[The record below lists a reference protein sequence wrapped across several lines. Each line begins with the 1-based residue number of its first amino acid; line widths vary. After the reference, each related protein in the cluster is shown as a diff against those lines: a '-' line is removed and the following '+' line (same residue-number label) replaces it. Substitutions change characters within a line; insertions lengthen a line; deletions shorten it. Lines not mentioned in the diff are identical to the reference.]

1 MSIEKIHLMN
11 YRNWAD
17 EHWKAGIELAPL
29 TVVLGR
35 NSAGKTSVLQPL
47 RVLKQTIESPDPSIQ
62 LMLRSDTRDGVDCG
76 SFREVVRDNET
87 RSVLGI
93 GLEVGPPKTEFA
105 ARFRLEGGR
114 VVISALAYR
123 AEGRS
128 TVKLTLTDGRYWL
141 SVPGQKASLRKLLA
155 AQHTVPHAEFEPT
168 RGIEFPEA
176 ALALLDADL
185 GQAIRESVG
194 LVRNTL
200 KDLHYLG
207 PLRPPPMREVVWLQQ
222 IPSRLG
228 AMGTETVQALLGNE
242 RHEDP
247 SKLKLAIGHW
257 LKQMDL
263 GDGIEV
269 SRMGRGRLYQIDIQR
284 DGRRTNLIDVGY
296 GVSQVLPV
304 IVLLHFVPPGSVLL
318 IEDPEAHLHP
328 AAQAALAD
336 MFVEVGKERNLQIL
350 IETHSEHMF
359 RRLQFLMAAEKLAP
373 SDCALYYVEREV
385 PSATLTRL
393 EVDEYGRVK
402 NWPKDMFGNA
412 AGHMRAQIVET
423 ARRMAMS
430 EAAEEAPVK

>member
-1 MSIEKIHLMN
+1 MSISKIHLMN

-17 EHWKAGIELAPL
+17 EHWKAGVELAPL

-76 SFREVVRDNET
+76 SFREVVRDNDT
-87 RSVLGI
+87 RAVLGI
-93 GLEVGPPKTEFA
+93 GLEVGPPKSVFA
-105 ARFRLEGGR
+105 ARFRLEGGL
-114 VVISALAYR
+114 VVVSALAYR

-176 ALALLDADL
+176 ALALLEPEL
-185 GQAIRESVG
+185 GQAVRESVG

-207 PLRPPPMREVVWLQQ
+207 PLRPPPTREVVWLQQ

-269 SRMGRGRLYQIDIQR
+269 SRIGRGLLYQIEILR
-284 DGRRTNLIDVGY
+284 DGRRTNLVDVGY
-296 GVSQVLPV
+296 GVAQVLPV
-304 IVLLHFVPPGSVLL
+304 IVLLHFAPPGSVLL

-328 AAQAALAD
+328 LAQAALAD
-336 MFVEVGKERNLQIL
+336 MFVEVGKARNLQIL
-350 IETHSEHMF
+350 IETHSEHLF
-359 RRLQFLMAAEKLAP
+359 RRLQYLVAAEKLSP
-373 SDCALYYVEREV
+373 IDCALYYVERDE
-385 PSATLTRL
+385 PSAKLTRL

-402 NWPKDMFGNA
+402 NWPDSFFGDA
-412 AGHMRAQIVET
+412 IGETERQMRKLVERMRAEK
-423 ARRMAMS
+423 ARGPRG
-430 EAAEEAPVK
+430 